1 MHELQLVASQIQPKN
16 ELPLEERLK
25 DALNQ
30 AKDGVMA
37 DFVYSTSADFYGQA
51 ALAAVYGRATPE
63 EKARLDVDL
72 KVLKAL
78 QAAASGV
85 PVDWENALPGE
96 DGPEPV
102 GLSGIV
108 RDWAE
113 ERGIK

>member
-1 MHELQLVASQIQPKN
+1 MDLELKDRI
-16 ELPLEERLK
+16 R

-30 AKDGVMA
+30 AKDGSMA
-37 DFVYSTSADFYGQA
+37 DLCHHSSADFYGQA
-51 ALAAVYGRATPE
+51 ALAAVYGHATPE

-72 KVLKAL
+72 KALKAL

-85 PVDWENALPGE
+85 PVDWENALPDE

-108 RDWAE
+108 RDWAD